1 MGGQGNAESENAQ
14 AAEGG
19 DESVQKPVAV
29 CGGGAVVV
37 RGGHEPGGEPAA
49 VEGEEADAHQRQREA
64 QAEDQNRIERADHDV
79 RTDAQQ
85 HDDRRGRTG
94 HKAAGDAQQKKHP
107 PGNAIRLAV
116 VMVFIGVRMRMIVQV
131 FMVFMVRGRMVVVM
145 SVRMMMV
152 MMAV

>member
-1 MGGQGNAESENAQ
+1 MDGQGDAEGEDGQ
-14 AAEGG
+14 AAERG

-49 VEGEEADAHQRQREA
+49 VEGEEADGHQRQREA
-64 QAEDQNRIERADHDV
+64 QAEDEDRIERADHNV
-79 RTDAQQ
+79 RADTQQ

-94 HKAAGDAQQKKHP
+94 HEAAGDAQQKEHSH
-107 PGNAIRLAV
+107 GDAIRRAV
-116 VMVFIGVRMRMIVQV
+116 VMVFIGVPMRMIVQV
-131 FMVFMVRGRMVVVM
+131 SMVFMVRVRVVAVM
-145 SVRMMMV
+145 FVRRVV